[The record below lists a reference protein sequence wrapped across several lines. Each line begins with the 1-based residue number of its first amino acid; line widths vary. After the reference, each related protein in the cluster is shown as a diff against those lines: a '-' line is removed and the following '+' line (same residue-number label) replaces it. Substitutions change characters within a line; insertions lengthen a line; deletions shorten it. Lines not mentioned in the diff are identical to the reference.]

1 MTPPVVTASRVEQE
15 HVVSVI
21 TLAFVADPVTRW
33 ALADPAEYLGHMPAV
48 VDALGGFALDHATA
62 YCIEGYLGAALWLPP
77 GAHPDLEALG
87 ALVERTVPEPKRK
100 FLFEV
105 FDQMGSYHPAE
116 PHWYLRLIGIGPS
129 WQNRGLGSLLMQH
142 AHAILDR
149 DGTLAYLESSNPRN
163 VPFYQRHGYKSLG
176 TIRVGTCP
184 PISPMLREP
193 GAKGS
198 AR

>member
-1 MTPPVVTASRVEQE
+1 MTPAVVTASRAEQE
-15 HVVSVI
+15 PVLSVI
-21 TLAFVADPVTRW
+21 TLAFITDPMARW
-33 ALADPAEYLGHMPAV
+33 AHADPAEYLSHMPAV
-48 VDALGGFALDHATA
+48 ADALGGSALDHATA

-87 ALVERTVPEPKRK
+87 ALVERAVPEPKRK

-105 FDQMGSYHPAE
+105 FDQMWSYHPVE
-116 PHWYLRLIGIGPS
+116 PHWYLRLIGIDPS

-142 AHAILDR
+142 AHAVLDR
-149 DGTLAYLESSNPRN
+149 DGTLAYLDSSNPRN
-163 VPFYQRHGYKSLG
+163 VTFYQRHGYKSLG

-193 GAKGS
+193 GGKGS